1 MKTVIIT
8 RDSLMGHTMPTVIA
22 SYTDVDQLGVIYVDD
37 YNDWYAQTKEA
48 LQDESVTSIIILD
61 IPFKV
66 AYANDLDKLKEQL
79 DMPFTGLF
87 WLASYGATLPTWVKT
102 LPEGTGPFP
111 KRVEVAIVQS
121 NLMRLQWAEGGYLYA
136 LNDYYTGQGVGIP
149 QSPANNLFLLD
160 KLLGRTFFERTRF
173 TNLEKIVAQ
182 YQPFLAVQE
191 QQLMYYVLGKA
202 KNAMPVGKE
211 AVIVVADQNHNELAG
226 HLLQTYN
233 NVIML
238 TYYASR
244 VSITIRSKTEM
255 ALKIG
260 STLQTKEANGLPN
273 ATTIFIDNPINLVN
287 LLVETLQKEYSWH

>member
-1 MKTVIIT
+1 MY
-8 RDSLMGHTMPTVIA
+8 SLI
-22 SYTDVDQLGVIYVDD
+22 D
-37 YNDWYAQTKEA
+37 
-48 LQDESVTSIIILD
+48 
-61 IPFKV
+61 F
-66 AYANDLDKLKEQL
+66 
-79 DMPFTGLF
+79 
-87 WLASYGATLPTWVKT
+87 
-102 LPEGTGPFP
+102 
-111 KRVEVAIVQS
+111 
-121 NLMRLQWAEGGYLYA
+121 
-136 LNDYYTGQGVGIP
+136 YTGQGVGIP

-260 STLQTKEANGLPN
+260 STLQNKEANGLPN